1 MDENRLGG
9 ELMEKRKTTGRKIS
23 SVIALQTI
31 GSSLVIS
38 SIGPAM
44 QDSWIVVIIAVGLSI
59 LLAWMYGALLKLY
72 PDRGFL
78 QIFQEVFGNTA
89 GKAICGIYAAYAV
102 FAGAQTFY
110 IYNEFIKIVGLNET
124 PQVAILMVSLPLIIW
139 QVRSGPDNIGSCS
152 KFLLPIALIFV
163 GLTFLLGIPFM
174 DADNLKPVLGSG
186 PTALVHGTFSTLV
199 APFGETV
206 LAVPFFGVAD
216 RNIKPLRVMV
226 KGILIGGAVLLTAT
240 LRNLMILGAPTCR
253 LFLFV
258 SYDAVGIISIGDF
271 VSRISVLIG
280 INLVLSGIVR
290 IDVSLYAASLS
301 VSEALGTRGS
311 TRPAACCGLLMVVLG
326 YILYNNMLSAVDFI
340 PYIPAI
346 GIPFQFIFPLIALIT
361 GRIKSTRRK
370 KQAGNGAGERQQC
383 RENTEN

>member
-1 MDENRLGG
+1 MG
-9 ELMEKRKTTGRKIS
+9 KRKTTDRKIS
-23 SVIALQTI
+23 SIIALQII

-38 SIGPAM
+38 SVGPAM
-44 QDSWIVVIIAVGLSI
+44 QDSWIAIIIGVGLSI
-59 LLAWMYGALLKLY
+59 LLAWVYGALLKLY

-78 QIFQEVFGNTA
+78 QIFQEAFGNTA
-89 GKAICGIYAAYAV
+89 GKAVCGLYAAYAI

-110 IYNEFIKIVGLNET
+110 IYDEFIKIVGLNET

-139 QVRSGPDNIGSCS
+139 HVRSGPDNIGSCA
-152 KFLLPIALIFV
+152 KFLLPIVLIFV
-163 GLTFLLGIPFM
+163 GLTFLLAIPFM
-174 DADNLKPVLGSG
+174 DVDNLKPVLGSG
-186 PTALVHGTFSTLV
+186 PTALVHGTFSALV
-199 APFGETV
+199 APLGEIV
-206 LAVPFFGVAD
+206 LVVPFFGVAD

-226 KGILIGGAVLLTAT
+226 KGILIGSAVLLMAT

-253 LFLFV
+253 LFLFA
-258 SYDAVGIISIGDF
+258 SYDAVGVISIGDF

-326 YILYNNMLSAVDFI
+326 YILYNNVLSAVNFI
-340 PYIPAI
+340 PYIPTI
-346 GIPFQFIFPLIALIT
+346 SIPFQFIFPLIALIT
-361 GRIKSTRRK
+361 GKIKGAGRK
-370 KQAGNGAGERQQC
+370 KQAGNGVGERQQR
-383 RENTEN
+383 RENAEN